1 MDYENKVQWAARMT
15 FALLGIW
22 AGYWMAASYTR
33 TEAVK
38 QECAHYDPKTAEFK
52 WGPLQ

>member
-1 MDYENKVQWAARMT
+1 MYNQEKIQWATRMA

-22 AGYWMAASYTR
+22 AGYALASGTFR
-33 TEAVK
+33 NEAVK

-52 WGPLQ
+52 WGPL